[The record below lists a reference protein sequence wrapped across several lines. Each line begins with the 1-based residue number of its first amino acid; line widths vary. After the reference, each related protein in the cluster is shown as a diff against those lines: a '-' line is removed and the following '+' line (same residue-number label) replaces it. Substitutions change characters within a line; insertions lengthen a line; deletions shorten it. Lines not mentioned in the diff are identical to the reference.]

1 MIIKGLTQPEI
12 NSIKLESTLTQYL
25 NDIDKVSL
33 IDTLKEGFV
42 FNDMR
47 FQSDSIAQQNATGY
61 ISALSAGLTIPFPI
75 VWRRKDNIN
84 YDIPDIDTFKAFS
97 TRMLVFVQ
105 ACYNTVWG
113 IKDEMRAS
121 ITIDELNLAYQ
132 SGIDA
137 LALLNMQ

>member
-1 MIIKGLTQPEI
+1 MVLTGLTQANI
-12 NSIKLESTLTQYL
+12 DATTLSSTLNKYL
-25 NDIDKVSL
+25 VDIDKVNL
-33 IDTLKEGFV
+33 IDTLKEGFM
-42 FNDMR
+42 FNEMR

-84 YDIPDIDTFKAFS
+84 YDIPNIDTFKAFS
-97 TRMLVFVQ
+97 TKMLVFVQ

-113 IKDEMRAS
+113 VKDAMRAA
-121 ITIDELNLAYQ
+121 ITVDELNLAYQ

-137 LALLNMQ
+137 LALLNTQ